1 MLRTVTSIT
10 ERLLSLFIYSRLQLT
25 LKGEMRGLLMLRK
38 RNILGL
44 GVVVVVVSLVIFGS
58 AAAQQQSNHKSDTAK
73 AKAVQKSNDKEKS
86 KPGPAAEAAVDA
98 SQYVGADTCKTCHE
112 EQGVAYDKGPHWKTT
127 LSKHQGVDYQGC
139 EACHGPGKNHA
150 ESGDPDKIIRF
161 PELSREESSKRCLR
175 CHEFGQEHANFLRS
189 EHVKNN
195 VGCIDCHSIHA
206 PKVQAKL
213 LKATQPLLCYT
224 CHKDVRPDFS
234 KPFHHKVNE
243 GLLTCS
249 NCHNQHGG
257 FITRQ
262 LRATAT
268 QDQVCFNCH
277 TDKAGPFAF
286 EHAPMKTEGCVSC
299 HSPHGS
305 SNPRL
310 LRRSNVNL
318 LCLECHTFT
327 VDSAAPAAPTFH
339 NQAQKYQAC
348 TMCHAAIHGS
358 NSDHVFFKP

>member
-1 MLRTVTSIT
+1 
-10 ERLLSLFIYSRLQLT
+10 
-25 LKGEMRGLLMLRK
+25 MLRK
-38 RNILGL
+38 PNIVRPGAAVL
-44 GVVVVVVSLVIFGS
+44 VVLLAVACS
-58 AAAQQQSNHKSDTAK
+58 AVAKRQDSKGDSAK
-73 AKAVQKSNDKEKS
+73 AQASQPGAKEKD
-86 KPGPAAEAAVDA
+86 KGAVAESGAQAKEDP
-98 SQYVGADTCKTCHE
+98 SQYVGAETCATCHE
-112 EQGVAYDKGPHWKTT
+112 DVAQGYEKGPHWKTT
-127 LSKHQGVDYQGC
+127 LNHQGPQWQGC
-139 EACHGPGKNHA
+139 EACHGPGKAHA
-150 ESGDPDKIIRF
+150 ESADPDKIIRF
-161 PELSREESSKRCLR
+161 PGLSREESSKRCLK

-206 PKVQAKL
+206 PKIQEKL
-213 LKATQPLLCYT
+213 LKAPQPQLCYS
-224 CHKDVRPDFS
+224 CHKDVRPEFS

-243 GLLTCS
+243 GLINCS

-257 FITRQ
+257 FLTRQ
-262 LRATAT
+262 LRTTAA

-286 EHAPMKTEGCVSC
+286 EHAPAKTEGCVAC

-327 VDSAAPAAPTFH
+327 VDSAAPAIPSFH

-358 NSDHVFFKP
+358 NSDHFFFKP